1 MNQNLNSFSVQA
13 GNEVVEAART
23 TIMKATG
30 VTKAF
35 REVKMMEVRQKGP
48 NGSSQKTLICPPK
61 GAKNEDLKTMFVFDE
76 RLFNYNRPINPT
88 YPLSQ
93 PVPYAKHS
101 SNNSGNLNG
110 KQSQDNSKVTKDN
123 NISSNNNNNSNKK
136 KKVKVGESGNDLSND
151 KIGKD
156 NGKAI
161 KKSRKR
167 KASSS

>member
-101 SNNSGNLNG
+101 SNSSGNLNG
-110 KQSQDNSKVTKDN
+110 KQSQDYNKVTKDN
-123 NISSNNNNNSNKK
+123 NISSNNNNSNKK